1 MIESSTAVAAWFGRS
16 TLEAALTEDLCPAH
30 GCRAETGSEPA
41 LAERHLEAAAA
52 CRAMGPE
59 RTVQA
64 AIPSGSSPKATAKL
78 T

>member
-41 LAERHLEAAAA
+41 LAERHLEVAAVLQ
-52 CRAMGPE
+52 GNG
-59 RTVQA
+59 T
-64 AIPSGSSPKATAKL
+64 
-78 T
+78 